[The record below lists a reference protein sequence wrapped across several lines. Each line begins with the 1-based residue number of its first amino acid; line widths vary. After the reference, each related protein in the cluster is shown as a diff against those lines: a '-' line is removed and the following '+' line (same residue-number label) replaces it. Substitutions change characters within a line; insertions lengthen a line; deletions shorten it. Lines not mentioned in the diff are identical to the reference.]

1 MKLIKHD
8 LFYYKTIMK
17 KALFSIAVVAAG
29 LFVASCGNKS
39 DNTQT
44 AEASEE
50 QTEQAEVAPAEGAT
64 AECDNFTLTVP
75 AGWKLNENS
84 TTSTSV
90 TLDTPDY
97 GQFES
102 VTIYLNKEETSAAK
116 LLDQYFGDGADK
128 QKAEDVTIGNQT
140 FKQLYYVDS
149 SDNNSDLFT
158 EANGGVLVLSLS
170 KNVPVTADGL
180 KPLVESIKFK

>member
-1 MKLIKHD
+1 
-8 LFYYKTIMK
+8 MK
-17 KALFSIAVVAAG
+17 KFFQFAIVAVAA
-29 LFVASCGNKS
+29 VAMASCGNKS
-39 DNTQT
+39 EKAQT
-44 AEASEE
+44 TEAE
-50 QTEQAEVAPAEGAT
+50 QTEQAGQAEAATEGSAT

-75 AGWKLNENS
+75 AGLKYNANASSS
-84 TTSTSV
+84 TTVS
-90 TLDTPDY
+90 LDAPDY

-116 LLDQYFGDGADK
+116 LLDQYFGDGAGK
-128 QKAEDVTIGNQT
+128 EKAADVTIGNQT

-149 SDNNSDLFT
+149 SDNNSDLFA

-170 KNVPVTADGL
+170 KNVPVNAEVL

>member
-1 MKLIKHD
+1 
-8 LFYYKTIMK
+8 MK

-39 DNTQT
+39 DNAQT

-50 QTEQAEVAPAEGAT
+50 QTEQAEAAPTGAT

-75 AGWKLNENS
+75 AGWKYSENS
-84 TTSTSV
+84 SSSTSV

-128 QKAEDVTIGNQT
+128 QKAEDVTIGDLT

>member
-1 MKLIKHD
+1 
-8 LFYYKTIMK
+8 MK

-39 DNTQT
+39 DNAQT

-50 QTEQAEVAPAEGAT
+50 QTEQAEAAPTSAT

-75 AGWKLNENS
+75 AGWKYNENS
-84 TTSTSV
+84 SSSTSV

-128 QKAEDVTIGNQT
+128 QKAEDVTIGDLT